1 MREKVPLVQVS
12 GLGLGVRNDG
22 GSFFLVEQEVR
33 LLVLQFFVGHLC

>member
-1 MREKVPLVQVS
+1 MREKAPLVQV
-12 GLGLGVRNDG
+12 GRFGFGVRDDG